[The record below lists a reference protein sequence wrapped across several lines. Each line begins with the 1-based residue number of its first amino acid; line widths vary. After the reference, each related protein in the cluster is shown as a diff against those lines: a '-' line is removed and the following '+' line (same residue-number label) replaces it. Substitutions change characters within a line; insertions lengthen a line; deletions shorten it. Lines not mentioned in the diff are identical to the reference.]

1 MHRNLTH
8 TVGFAFD
15 RTIEAAK
22 TDQHGRIGDH
32 LKNMN
37 KNVLLT
43 LSCCF
48 ALVACGRDPAPQANA
63 PASEHALPTLTVAEE
78 PLPEYYQTS
87 GSVVSDERVEV
98 SSRITAYIRSLDV
111 REGQQ
116 VRRGQRLATLESR
129 DLAATIQQSEAQ
141 RERAESERRD
151 ADKSLS
157 DATALLEIGAIS
169 AVALRKA
176 QLERDVAEQNVA
188 SAMAAVLS
196 AQAQLQYTD
205 IISPLAGTVVARNAR
220 TGDLITPGAPIVT
233 VESDTALLFE
243 TYVAESQVHH
253 VAVGD
258 TVDVDIDATGKSYRG
273 RIIRRVFSGDP
284 VTRRYQ
290 VKIQIDSATEVAPGM
305 FGRSTFRLGMK
316 PGLTVPD
323 AALTERGGLTGVFV
337 VGDEARLQFRWVRT
351 GRRLGGRTEVT
362 AGLRPGEV
370 VLAQV
375 TALVRDGDR
384 LSARAGA
391 R

>member
-1 MHRNLTH
+1 
-8 TVGFAFD
+8 
-15 RTIEAAK
+15 
-22 TDQHGRIGDH
+22 
-32 LKNMN
+32 MN
-37 KNVLLT
+37 KILILS

-48 ALVACGRDPAPQANA
+48 ALTACGRDPAPHPNA
-63 PASEHALPTLTVAEE
+63 PASEHALPTVTVTEE
-78 PLPEYYQTS
+78 PLSEYYQTS

-111 REGQQ
+111 REGQR
-116 VRRGQRLATLESR
+116 VRRGQRLATLDSR
-129 DLAATIQQSEAQ
+129 DLGATIQQAEAQ
-141 RERAESERRD
+141 RDRAESEQRD

-176 QLERDVAEQNVA
+176 QLDRDVAEQNVA
-188 SAMAAVLS
+188 SARAAVLN

-205 IISPLAGTVVARNAR
+205 IISPLAGTVITRNAR

-243 TYVAESQVHH
+243 TYVAESQVYH
-253 VAVGD
+253 VAVD
-258 TVDVDIDATGKSYRG
+258 DPVNVDIDATGKTYRG

-290 VKIQIDSATEVAPGM
+290 VKIQLDGATDVAPGM
-305 FGRSTFRLGMK
+305 FGRSTFGLGKK
-316 PGLTVPD
+316 PGLTVPVT
-323 AALTERGGLTGVFV
+323 ALTERGGLIGVFV
-337 VGDEARLQFRWVRT
+337 VGDEARLQFRWVRA
-351 GRRLGGRTEVT
+351 GRRLGGRTQIT
-362 AGLRPGEV
+362 AGLRSGEV

-375 TALVRDGDR
+375 TDVVRDGDR
-384 LSARAGA
+384 LIARSGS

>member
-1 MHRNLTH
+1 
-8 TVGFAFD
+8 
-15 RTIEAAK
+15 
-22 TDQHGRIGDH
+22 
-32 LKNMN
+32 MN
-37 KNVLLT
+37 KTVLLSF
-43 LSCCF
+43 SCCF
-48 ALVACGRDPAPQANA
+48 ALVACGRDPVPYANA
-63 PASEHALPTLTVAEE
+63 PASEHALLTVTVTEE

-116 VRRGQRLATLESR
+116 VRRGQRLAALDSR
-129 DLAATIQQSEAQ
+129 DLAATIQQAEAQ
-141 RERAESERRD
+141 RDRAESQWRD
-151 ADKSLS
+151 AGKSLS

-188 SAMAAVLS
+188 SATAAVLS
-196 AQAQLQYTD
+196 AQAQRQYTD
-205 IISPLAGTVVARNAR
+205 IISPLAGTVVSRNAR

-253 VAVGD
+253 VAVDD
-258 TVDVDIDATGKSYRG
+258 TVNVDIDATGKTYRG

-290 VKIQIDSATEVAPGM
+290 VKIQLDSAAEVAPGM
-305 FGRSTFRLGMK
+305 FGRCTFGLGKK

-384 LSARAGA
+384 LSARPGA